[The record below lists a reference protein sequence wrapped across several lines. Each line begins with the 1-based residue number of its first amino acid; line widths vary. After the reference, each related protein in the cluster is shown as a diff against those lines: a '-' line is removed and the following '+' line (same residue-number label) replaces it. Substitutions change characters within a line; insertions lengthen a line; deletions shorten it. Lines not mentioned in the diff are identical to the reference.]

1 MTTTVDPKPVQE
13 LKNLLRET
21 LRITTSDGR
30 IFLGT
35 FAGTDSQL
43 NVLLANTDEF
53 RLSPPDSVNLD
64 GRYVGLVMIP
74 RRLVVKIEVHGRNVS
89 ENRMRVAGG
98 GGIGGG
104 VGESAY
110 V

>member
-1 MTTTVDPKPVQE
+1 MTATADPESVQQ

-21 LRITTSDGR
+21 LRITISDGR

-35 FAGTDSQL
+35 FAGTDTQL

-53 RLSPPDSVNLD
+53 RLAPLDSVNLD

-74 RRLVVKIEVHGRNVS
+74 RRLVVRIEVHGRNAS
-89 ENRMRVAGG
+89 ENRMR
-98 GGIGGG
+98 IGGG
-104 VGESAY
+104 AVGESAY
-110 V
+110 A